1 MIYIYTYIIPE
12 LTFDDDYI
20 GNIYFQALNVHT
32 EASESNIWL
41 AVGEDGV
48 ALLDYTT
55 MHPTARYPYDNIV
68 TFGGCQV
75 SKAFAKN
82 RHAICC

>member
-1 MIYIYTYIIPE
+1 MN
-12 LTFDDDYI
+12 
-20 GNIYFQALNVHT
+20 GV
-32 EASESNIWL
+32 WL

-55 MHPTARYPYDNIV
+55 MHPTSRFPYDNIV

-75 SKAFAKN
+75 NQLMSKISRTVNVFKLFPFSSN
-82 RHAICC
+82 VQ